1 MASDDRCQK
10 QRICVSQRFFR
21 FPETCALGRARA
33 RFADMS
39 STLDALRAALAVSPE
54 NSPLLLL
61 YAQGC
66 LDEWLLD
73 DARKGFEKILALDP
87 AHGEAQVGIARVL
100 HLAGKTSE
108 AAVRLESLLGREPR
122 QTSALVLLARLE
134 LIDGNRES
142 ARTHYEAALKID
154 ATVKDAALEND
165 LYAGGTKPETKADEP
180 RRMAVGTGGVLGEAS
195 EDDDNDDD
203 LFDDAPEGAEIEK
216 PKLAFADVGG
226 MDAVKDEIRRK
237 IIFPLQNPEIFKA
250 YGKKLGGGV
259 LLYGPPGCGKTMLA
273 RATAGEI
280 KAAFLSVGIHQI
292 LDMWIGNSEKRMHE
306 LFESARRHAP
316 AVLFFDEV
324 DALAADRNDLRG
336 SAGRTLINQFLAELD
351 GNVGDNDG
359 LLILGA
365 TNAPWHLDPAF
376 RRPGRFDRILFVPP
390 PDEPAR
396 KAVVEVMAKDK
407 PVGQLD
413 AAKLAAKTKDFSGAD
428 LKAVFDIT
436 IERLMERAMKE
447 GGIVP
452 ISTGELLD
460 SAKQVKPSTRAWF
473 ESAKNYAL
481 YANQG
486 GFYDDVLDYLGMKK

>member
-1 MASDDRCQK
+1 
-10 QRICVSQRFFR
+10 
-21 FPETCALGRARA
+21 
-33 RFADMS
+33 MS
-39 STLDALRAALAVSPE
+39 TKLDALRAALAVSPD
-54 NSPLLLL
+54 NPPLLLL

-73 DARKGFEKILALDP
+73 DARSVFEKILARDP
-87 AHGEAQVGIARVL
+87 MHADAQVGVARVL

-108 AAVRLESLLGREPR
+108 AAVRLESLLGRDPR
-122 QTSALVLLARLE
+122 HTSALVLLARLE
-134 LIDGNRES
+134 LIDGNRDS
-142 ARTHYEAALKID
+142 ARKHYESALKID
-154 ATVKDAALEND
+154 PAVKDAALENE
-165 LYAGGTKPETKADEP
+165 LYAGGAKPESNADEP
-180 RRMAVGTGGVLGEAS
+180 RRMAVGSGGVIGEAPDEDS
-195 EDDDNDDD
+195 EEDADP
-203 LFDDAPEGAEIEK
+203 FDGPAEIEK
-216 PKLAFADVGG
+216 PKLDFAHVGG
-226 MDAVKDEIRRK
+226 MDSVKDEIRRK

-259 LLYGPPGCGKTMLA
+259 LLYGPPGCGKTLLA

-280 KAAFLSVGIHQI
+280 KAAFLSIGIHQI

-396 KAVVEVMAKDK
+396 QAVVEVMAKDK
-407 PVGQLD
+407 PVATLD
-413 AAKLAAKTKDFSGAD
+413 AAKVAAKTKDFSGAD

-436 IERLMERAMKE
+436 IERLMERAMKD
-447 GGIVP
+447 GRVVP
-452 ISTGELLD
+452 ISTNELIE

>member
-1 MASDDRCQK
+1 
-10 QRICVSQRFFR
+10 
-21 FPETCALGRARA
+21 
-33 RFADMS
+33 MS
-39 STLDALRAALAVSPE
+39 SKLDALRQALAVSPD
-54 NSPLLLL
+54 NPPLLLL

-73 DARKGFEKILALDP
+73 DARTGFEKILVHDP
-87 AHGEAQVGIARVL
+87 AHPEAHVGIARVL

-134 LIDGNRES
+134 LIDGNRAS
-142 ARTHYEAALKID
+142 AKTHYESALKID
-154 ATVKDAALEND
+154 PTVKDAALEND
-165 LYAGGTKPETKADEP
+165 LYAGGTKPESSSDEP
-180 RRMAVGTGGVLGEAS
+180 RRMAVGPGGVLGEGPS
-195 EDDDNDDD
+195 EDDENDDD
-203 LFDDAPEGAEIEK
+203 DDVPEGADIEK
-216 PKLAFADVGG
+216 PKLNFANVGG

-280 KAAFLSVGIHQI
+280 KAAFISVGIHQV
-292 LDMWIGNSEKRMHE
+292 LDMWMGNSEKRMHE
-306 LFESARRHAP
+306 LFETARRHAP

-365 TNAPWHLDPAF
+365 TNAPWHLDAAF

-390 PDEPAR
+390 PDETAR
-396 KAVVEVMAKDK
+396 QAVVEVMAKDK
-407 PVGQLD
+407 PVGSLD
-413 AAKLAAKTKDFSGAD
+413 AAKVAAKTKDFSGAD
-428 LKAVFDIT
+428 LKAVFDLT
-436 IERLMERAMKE
+436 IERLMERAMKD
-447 GGIVP
+447 GTIVP
-452 ISTGELLD
+452 IGTSELLD

>member
-1 MASDDRCQK
+1 
-10 QRICVSQRFFR
+10 
-21 FPETCALGRARA
+21 
-33 RFADMS
+33 MS
-39 STLDALRAALAVSPE
+39 SKLDALRQALAVSPD
-54 NSPLLLL
+54 NPPLLLL

-73 DARKGFEKILALDP
+73 DARTGFEKILALDP
-87 AHGEAQVGIARVL
+87 VHAEAQVGIARVL

-108 AAVRLESLLGREPR
+108 AAVRLEALLGRDPQ

-134 LIDGNRES
+134 LIDGNRAS
-142 ARTHYEAALKID
+142 AKTHYESALKID
-154 ATVKDAALEND
+154 PTVKDGALEND
-165 LYAGGTKPETKADEP
+165 LYSGGAKPDVDADEP
-180 RRMAVGTGGVLGEAS
+180 RRMAVGRGGVLGEVPS
-195 EDDDNDDD
+195 DDDEED
-203 LFDDAPEGAEIEK
+203 FDEEDAPDGVEIEK

-237 IIFPLQNPEIFKA
+237 IIFPLQNPDIFKA

-280 KAAFLSVGIHQI
+280 KAAFFSVGIHQI

-365 TNAPWHLDPAF
+365 TNAPWHLDAAF

-396 KAVVEVMAKDK
+396 TAVVEVMAKDK

-413 AAKLAAKTKDFSGAD
+413 AAKIAAKTKDFSGAD

-436 IERLMERAMKE
+436 IERLMERAMKD
-447 GGIVP
+447 GRVVP
-452 ISTGELLD
+452 ISTSELLE
-460 SAKQVKPSTRAWF
+460 SAKQVKPSTRSWF